1 MKVPS
6 GQGTAAFQHEFL
18 FETPALAWK
27 YWRETQLL
35 MLALGIIPSV
45 LAVFFA
51 ANTRPTQSLTVV
63 PFVGAALFAL
73 ALGAMAFAG
82 ETERKTDTLL
92 RALPIK
98 ASRLMLALSIV
109 ALLGVAFCLLMG
121 FVILSAA
128 DWFTD
133 DYSLFEEWPWDVS
146 LSVRFWA
153 GLAGEF
159 FVWGLFF
166 SILVQ
171 GVIWSVVMGA
181 AVAYVLD
188 IFIVIGFY
196 NVEQV
201 FFPEQFILL
210 KFGTFTW
217 ESSGQLLPVRLLA
230 VAGVLAIDAILV
242 KKWLKSSD
250 KPLRWLKS
258 RLLILGFRGLLTHL
272 RVPQIVFRLSMPAIP
287 NSRASPMRYL
297 VWLHERHLG
306 GWAIFLKMIFFMY
319 ILILGCINA
328 LSTQWLSHDAFME
341 WCEKHG
347 LFTLMFVPSVAIVA
361 IGISTFIFDRG
372 GSTRNF
378 LAALPVSPRLIWWS
392 RQRWAF
398 PWVLA
403 WCVAGI
409 LCNLVFSG
417 FRQSIFLPGETR
429 PSPDWLAYVISA
441 IGWYAAGQLAGMA
454 SPNIIQAFVV
464 AWFLLFLGLYLPGE
478 LFPAGRD
485 ELWPGLAFVCRFLV
499 FSAGV
504 LAQTRVSMRPWLR
517 RHLDNRWFAIV
528 RSPVLW
534 TLVVMWFLL
543 PALRVY
549 LIQGPQSSK
558 FEALRVSMTV
568 IQGSPSAA
576 KADTQMAGVHHTKS
590 VLATIERL
598 DAEYNPSLFVDHIR
612 PDDDYSRQLW
622 TRVSHNSAF
631 MQQLADLTKTP
642 YSDPFVACLFEDSA
656 TQNVLSA
663 DDKLVSSRFFH
674 NAFFERL
681 IYQAIEHHHLEYARI
696 FFTADLCLRL
706 RGHRTQPLIFAA
718 DYTGYG
724 PATQGDWRAWA
735 DAVWAWCHA
744 PGQTS
749 HDIRQ
754 TLREICDTWKNERIP
769 FDERILFMY
778 RYWRDLIFRERSSQD
793 EFCLPHWPKWAVYLP
808 GEKAAYQ
815 KRIDR
820 IFSEWLTFARQ
831 YEADDILPGTQPEI
845 YGTSLCM
852 WIGPFLS
859 DSPAWVKSYI
869 YYEFLNQRTIDVT
882 VRATLLR
889 MALRAYEIDHGHLPD
904 QLADLVPDYLL
915 VIPSVPGTQDAFIYF
930 PADTEASARVHPE
943 LKGPCLA
950 IPGLLGVAR
959 DGWPTEADRRA
970 QARRTSWN
978 SAFPESDV
986 LVIWPLSPPPLK
998 KASPQGENP

>member
-1 MKVPS
+1 MKAPS
-6 GQGTAAFQHEFL
+6 GQGTGAFQHEFL
-18 FETPALAWK
+18 FETLALAWK

-73 ALGAMAFAG
+73 AFGAMAFAG

-92 RALPIK
+92 RALPVK
-98 ASRLMLALSIV
+98 TSRIVLAVSIV
-109 ALLGVAFCLLMG
+109 ALWGVTVCLLMG
-121 FVILSAA
+121 FVILTAA
-128 DWFTD
+128 GTLTNDS
-133 DYSLFEEWPWDVS
+133 SLFQRWQWDIS
-146 LSVRFWA
+146 LSVLFWV

-159 FVWGLFF
+159 FVWGLLF
-166 SILVQ
+166 SIFVQ
-171 GVIWSVVMGA
+171 RVIWSAVMGA

-188 IFIVIGFY
+188 IFIVTGFY
-196 NVEQV
+196 NLEQV
-201 FFPEQFILL
+201 FFPDQFIP

-230 VAGVLAIDAILV
+230 VASVLTIDAILV
-242 KKWLKSSD
+242 GKWLKSSD
-250 KPLRWLKS
+250 EPLRWLKS
-258 RLLILGFRGLLTHL
+258 RLLFLRLGGFSAPL
-272 RVPQIVFRLSMPAIP
+272 RVRQIVSRLSTPAIP
-287 NSRASPMRYL
+287 NLSAAPMRYL

-306 GWAIFLKMIFFMY
+306 GWAHFLKMILFLY
-319 ILILGCINA
+319 ILLLTCISA
-328 LSTQWLSHDAFME
+328 LSTQWLSPDAFRE
-341 WCEKHG
+341 WCEKYA
-347 LFTLMFVPSVAIVA
+347 LYALILVPPMAIAVT
-361 IGISTFIFDRG
+361 GISTFIFDRG

-378 LAALPVSPRLIWWS
+378 LAALPIPPRVIWWS

-398 PWVLA
+398 PWLIA

-409 LCNLVFSG
+409 LCDLVFSG
-417 FRQSIFLPGETR
+417 FRQSIFLARDIR

-478 LFPAGRD
+478 FFPVGRD
-485 ELWPGLAFVCRFLV
+485 ELWPGLAFVIRFLV

-504 LAQTRVSMRPWLR
+504 LAQTTVSLRPWLR

-528 RSPVLW
+528 RSPILW

-576 KADTQMAGVHHTKS
+576 KADTQMAGVLHTMS

-656 TQNVLSA
+656 TQNLLSA

-706 RGHRTQPLIFAA
+706 RGHRTRPLIFAA
-718 DYTGYG
+718 DFTGYS
-724 PATQGDWRAWA
+724 PATQRDWRAWA

-754 TLREICDTWKNERIP
+754 TLREIYDTWKNERIP

-845 YGTSLCM
+845 SDSSLAM
-852 WIGPFLS
+852 WIGQFLS

-943 LKGPCLA
+943 LTGPCLA